1 MNLIDL
7 LSASAQEYSKAVNCK
22 YINRGFQRLD
32 RSDIFILN
40 NKPHKDH
47 SGFNESILT
56 SVAVDHH
63 CDTGL
68 VPPEV

>member
-1 MNLIDL
+1 
-7 LSASAQEYSKAVNCK
+7 VNCK